1 MYVYLYIVVVSLVC
15 HSEVAET
22 CGMLVCGMFNLW
34 LVCFSVRSPR
44 LKDEALPVGAERVA
58 QMV

>member
-22 CGMLVCGMFNLW
+22 CGMLVCGLFNLW

-44 LKDEALPVGAERVA
+44 LKDEALPVRAERVA
-58 QMV
+58 QTV

>member
-1 MYVYLYIVVVSLVC
+1 MVASLVC

-44 LKDEALPVGAERVA
+44 LKDEALPAGAERVA
-58 QMV
+58 QTV

>member
-22 CGMLVCGMFNLW
+22 CGMFNLW

-58 QMV
+58 QTV